1 MIIRPA
7 LDTDFPRIWPI
18 FQQTVAAGDTYA
30 CDRDISKQEAKRL
43 WMELPKRAFVAE
55 ENNYVV
61 GTYYLKTNQ
70 AGPGAHVCNCGYM
83 VADAARGRG
92 LATAMCEHSQQVA
105 IELGYQAMQ
114 FNFVAST
121 NTGAISVWERLGFK
135 IVGRLPKA
143 FEHPIEGFVDAW
155 LMYKWLAD

>member
-43 WMELPKRAFVAE
+43 WMQLPKRAFVAE

-70 AGPGAHVCNCGYM
+70 AGPGGHVCNSGYM
-83 VADAARGRG
+83 VA
-92 LATAMCEHSQQVA
+92 
-105 IELGYQAMQ
+105 I
-114 FNFVAST
+114 
-121 NTGAISVWERLGFK
+121 W
-135 IVGRLPKA
+135 
-143 FEHPIEGFVDAW
+143 W
-155 LMYKWLAD
+155 LYGG